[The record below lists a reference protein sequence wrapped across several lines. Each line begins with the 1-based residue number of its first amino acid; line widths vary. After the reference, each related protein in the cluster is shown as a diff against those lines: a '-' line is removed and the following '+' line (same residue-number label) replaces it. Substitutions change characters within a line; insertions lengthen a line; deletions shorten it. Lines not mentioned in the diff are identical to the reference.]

1 VKMLINTPDTL
12 VSDALDGLACAH
24 PELLRV
30 RRNPDYVIRTDA
42 PLRDRVAVVSGGG
55 SGHEPMHIGYVG
67 RGMLTAA
74 CPGAIFTS
82 PTPDQILAA
91 THEAVGD
98 AGVLYIIKN
107 YAGDRMNFEIA
118 IEMITAEGIPVAT
131 VIVADDIAGPAA
143 ELRRGTGATVIVEKI
158 AGAAAEMGASLEE
171 CVRVAHHAASQS
183 RSIGVALSACT
194 VPSLARPSFHLDDH
208 EIEIGIGIHG
218 EAGWQRSTLAPVS
231 QIIDRLCAALCDDLR
246 LRAGDRALA
255 FVNGLGATPYIEL
268 YVAFNEVARWCTT
281 HNITI
286 ERSLVGHYMTSLN
299 MAGCTVTLTRLDDE
313 LLRLWDAPAWTPAL
327 RWGI

>member
-1 VKMLINTPDTL
+1 MKMLINAADTV
-12 VSDALDGLACAH
+12 VSDALEGLAQAH
-24 PELLRV
+24 PGIVRV
-30 RRNPDYVIRTDA
+30 MRNPDYVVRTDA
-42 PLRDRVAVVSGGG
+42 PLQQQVAIISGGG

-91 THEAVGD
+91 TYASASR

-118 IEMITAEGIPVAT
+118 METLLLEGVPVAS
-131 VIVADDIAGPAA
+131 VIVADDVANPMQD
-143 ELRRGTGATVIVEKI
+143 LRRGTGATIIVEKV

-171 CVRVAHHAASQS
+171 CARVARRAERQS

-194 VPSLARPSFHLDDH
+194 VPALARPSFHLGDN

-218 EAGWQRSTLAPVS
+218 EAGRQRTTIAPVA
-231 QIIDRLCAALCDDLR
+231 QIVDQLCSALVDDLD
-246 LRAGDRALA
+246 LRAGDRTLAL
-255 FVNGLGATPYIEL
+255 VNGLGATSPIEL
-268 YVAFNEVARWCTT
+268 YIVFYEVARWCAAR
-281 HNITI
+281 HIVLA
-286 ERSLVGHYMTSLN
+286 RSLVGNYMTSLD
-299 MAGCTVTLTRLDDE
+299 MAGCTITLMRLDDE
-313 LLRLWDAPAWTPAL
+313 LLQLWDAPVCTPAL
-327 RWGI
+327 RWGV

>member
-1 VKMLINTPDTL
+1 MKMLINAADTV
-12 VSDALDGLACAH
+12 VSNALEGFAQAH
-24 PELLRV
+24 SGMVRV
-30 RRNPDYVIRTDA
+30 MRNPDYVIRADA
-42 PLRDRVAVVSGGG
+42 PHRDRVAVVSGGG

-91 THEAVGD
+91 THEAAGD

-118 IEMITAEGIPVAT
+118 METLALEGVPAAS
-131 VIVADDIAGPAA
+131 VIVADDVAHPAKD
-143 ELRRGTGATVIVEKI
+143 LRRGTGATIIVEKI

-171 CVRVAHHAASQS
+171 CTQVAQRAEHQS

-194 VPSLARPSFHLDDH
+194 IPTLARPSFHLGDE

-218 EAGWQRSTLAPVS
+218 EAGRQRTTIAPVARIVD
-231 QIIDRLCAALCDDLR
+231 QLCNALVDDLG
-246 LRAGDRALA
+246 LRAGDRTLAL
-255 FVNGLGATPYIEL
+255 VNGLGTTTQIEL
-268 YVAFNEVARWCTT
+268 YVAFCEVARWCAARG
-281 HNITI
+281 IVL
-286 ERSLVGHYMTSLN
+286 ERRLVGNYVTSLD
-299 MAGCTVTLTRLDDE
+299 MAGCTITLMRLDNE
-313 LLRLWDAPAWTPAL
+313 LLQLWDAPVCTPAL
-327 RWGI
+327 RWGV